1 MAAKHRTRVKSRQSG
16 AGVYYYWSSVDEI
29 AYYDLNK
36 LNKVK
41 VDAGWYYKLPS
52 DDAQL
57 PKKKEVDPIDTFV
70 DNWIKE
76 NI

>member
-1 MAAKHRTRVKSRQSG
+1 MAAKHRTRVKRRQGG
-16 AGVYYYWSSVDEI
+16 AGVHYWTSVDEI
-29 AYYDLNK
+29 AYYDPNK
-36 LNKVK
+36 LNKV
-41 VDAGWYYKLPS
+41 VDAGWYYKLPP

-57 PKKKEVDPIDTFV
+57 PKKKEVDPVDTWV